1 MSNVVAIESGAVV
14 EPAPRRIALIGSAP
28 SSVALAP
35 YGDPSWTIWGCS
47 PGAVPHVKRVD
58 AWFEMHP
65 LPQPDIMP
73 DYIAWMANLDRPL
86 YMCEAVTGLPKSITY
101 PREEMTAKYGP
112 YFFTSTLSW
121 MLALA
126 LEQNP
131 QEIGLWGVDM
141 AATEEYGYQ
150 RPGCHY
156 FVMIAKERG
165 IKITVPPESDLL
177 KPPAPYGYV
186 MGSPMYKKLMARKA
200 ELEGRLQRAAESYEQ
215 HRNEWNFLKGALDD
229 LNYTLNTWVQ

>member
-1 MSNVVAIESGAVV
+1 VSVVPIREEVPAVK
-14 EPAPRRIALIGSAP
+14 RIALIGSAP

-65 LPQPDIMP
+65 LSQPDITA
-73 DYIAWMANLDRPL
+73 DYVAWMAQLDRPV
-86 YMCEAVTGLPKSITY
+86 YMIEAVPGLPKSLVY
-101 PREEMTAKYGP
+101 PREELMRKYGP
-112 YFFTSTLSW
+112 YFFTSSLAW
-121 MLALA
+121 MFALA

-141 AATEEYGYQ
+141 ADNTEYGYQ

-156 FVMIAKERG
+156 FVMLARERG
-165 IKITVPPESDLL
+165 ITVTVPPQSDLL
-177 KPPAPYGYV
+177 APPAPYGYI
-186 MGSPMYKKLMARKA
+186 MASPMWQKMQSRAQ
-200 ELEGRLQRAAESYEQ
+200 ELDSRIASAAQRYEEA
-215 HRNEWNFLKGALDD
+215 RNEWNFLKGARDD
-229 LNYTLNTWVQ
+229 VDYMLRTWLR